1 MEWGVKFS
9 TTNNSI
15 HDWCGVRADNLS
27 GVVDLEVEDLDIG
40 ALAVGERRRVPVN

>member
-15 HDWCGVRADNLS
+15 HDWCGVRADKVS

-40 ALAVGERRRVPVN
+40 ALAVGERGRVPVN

>member
-1 MEWGVKFS
+1 MKFS

-15 HDWCGVRADNLS
+15 HDWCGVRADKVS

-40 ALAVGERRRVPVN
+40 ALAVGERGRVPVN